1 VIDHLDSAALA
12 ERLEGPDHWPSVTG
26 WHLLD
31 LDHDFDVDLRD
42 GAEFQNVFAGTP

>member
-1 VIDHLDSAALA
+1 MA
-12 ERLEGPDHWPSVTG
+12 ERLSGPIPWPRVTG

-42 GAEFQNVFAGTP
+42 YVHWQDAFAGQGE